1 MKRTKLR
8 KRLREAGMSLLDQL
22 LYYGV
27 LESTPVVRKTTL
39 AATPLSVQKQS
50 CVYSQATG
58 RAYTV
63 LDSLRVGAQARIY
76 LYMVLVW
83 SL

>member
-8 KRLREAGMSLLDQL
+8 KRLSEADMSLLDQL

-27 LESTPVVRKTTL
+27 LESTPVARKTTL

-50 CVYSQATG
+50 CA
-58 RAYTV
+58 RPPAAYTV
-63 LDSLRVGAQARIY
+63 LH
-76 LYMVLVW
+76 
-83 SL
+83 